1 MSRIISN
8 VYVKIWSDN
17 TEAHLTVSYGDIKN
31 IGVYIPIRQ
40 FEYTPLSIYNS
51 KIMRDFISL
60 IDGCNVT
67 ELEQMNDI
75 PNTITTIFIEI
86 CKQISSKIPISSLTD
101 IRGMKLSDTYT
112 IYKNGNNRNEFKEF
126 VTNIASSVLTHVGQE
141 LIQSSIMPNII
152 NNNQQNRFNINE
164 SNNRQGISTVTQN
177 TNRLSTP
184 TVPPLLSMFLS
195 RPIQSRINELDH
207 KQISTNTR
215 NMVSNIISHNSEN
228 SENIP
233 YALDHGH
240 EHEHEEDANIPNRFS
255 EIPNNHREIIIT
267 NATSMPYL
275 EEKKYIEENIVENS
289 GDSTNIH
296 PSSAQISQLPHML
309 TKHKQIDSE
318 IVKKYAFL
326 VHKLIQ
332 ERKTKHPNFNNL
344 TRSGIRKIKNYLHNV
359 SHLWFSQDEIIMFI
373 EEFKKL

>member
-8 VYVKIWSDN
+8 VYVKLWSDN

-31 IGVYIPIRQ
+31 ISVYIPVRQ
-40 FEYTPLSIYNS
+40 FEYTPLSIYNT

-67 ELEQMNDI
+67 ELEQMNDM
-75 PNTITTIFIEI
+75 PNTITTMFIEI
-86 CKQISSKIPISSLTD
+86 CKQISNRTPISSLTD

-112 IYKNGNNRNEFKEF
+112 IYKNSNNRNEFKEL

-141 LIQSSIMPNII
+141 LIQSSVIPSII
-152 NNNQQNRFNINE
+152 NNNQQNRFNIND
-164 SNNRQGISTVTQN
+164 SNSRQDISAIPQN
-177 TNRLSTP
+177 ANRLSTP

-195 RPIQSRINELDH
+195 RPIQTRINELDH

-215 NMVSNIISHNSEN
+215 NMVSNIISHNT
-228 SENIP
+228 ENIP
-233 YALDHGH
+233 YELD
-240 EHEHEEDANIPNRFS
+240 HEHEEDAHIPNRFS
-255 EIPNNHREIIIT
+255 EMPNNHREIIIT

-275 EEKKYIEENIVENS
+275 EEKKNIEENNVENS
-289 GDSTNIH
+289 GDNINNR
-296 PSSAQISQLPHML
+296 SSNTQIIQLPHML
-309 TKHKQIDSE
+309 TNHKKIDSE
-318 IVKKYAFL
+318 IIKKYAFL

-332 ERKTKHPNFNNL
+332 ERKTKHPDFNNL
-344 TRSGIRKIKNYLHNV
+344 TRPGIRRIKNYLHNI
-359 SHLWFSQDEIIMFI
+359 SHLWFSQDEIVLFV